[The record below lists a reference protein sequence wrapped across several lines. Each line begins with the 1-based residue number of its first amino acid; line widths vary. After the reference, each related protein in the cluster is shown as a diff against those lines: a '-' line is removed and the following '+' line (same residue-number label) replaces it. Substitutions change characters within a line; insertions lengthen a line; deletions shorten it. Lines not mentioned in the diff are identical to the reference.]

1 MNLSVLLSVYNKEN
15 PNYLVKSLDSIFSQT
30 QSPVEV
36 ILVKDGPLNN
46 ELDGIIDLYVSQY
59 PNLKVFPLVTNQG
72 LGKALNEGLKH
83 CSYDI
88 VARMDTDDI
97 AKPDRFEKQLAIF
110 EKYSDIDVVGA
121 WIDEFEDDISE
132 VKSVR
137 KLPELPDDIRQFA
150 KRRNP
155 INHPV
160 VMFRKSAVL
169 AAGGYQHFPLFEDYY
184 LWIRML
190 MNGAKFYNIQE
201 SLLYF
206 RFSPEMFKRRGY
218 LRQDSLYLAHYS
230 RVLTHI
236 ASRLTEKEHIAAFIR
251 FASDGI
257 EVEEAL
263 HGSFLKGDVPAP
275 EEISP
280 TCLLYTS
287 VLQAQATAPVEV
299 EAAAVL
305 PCFWVYQQVGRQII
319 ARQQGSGN
327 PYAQWIETYAD
338 PSFTEA
344 TSQAIGICDALAEK
358 TGPETRR
365 RMTDIFLRCTK
376 MEWLFW
382 DSAWYLESWKI

>member
-1 MNLSVLLSVYNKEN
+1 MRFSVLLSVYYKES
-15 PNYLVKSLDSIFSQT
+15 YSAFCKSLDSIFTQT
-30 QSPVEV
+30 TCPDEV
-36 ILVKDGPLNN
+36 ILVEDGPLGSDLN
-46 ELDGIIDLYVSQY
+46 DIISEYSAKY
-59 PNLKVFPLVTNQG
+59 PTLKIIPLPTNQG

-97 AKPDRFEKQLAIF
+97 AKPDRFEKQLAVF

-121 WIDEFEDDISE
+121 RIDEFEDDISD

-206 RFSPEMFKRRGY
+206 RFSPEMFKRRGGWRY
-218 LRQDSLYLAHYS
+218 VISELHFLQKMRQMHFISFSEFMQNLFVRFSIRLIPNSLRAIIYTKL
-230 RVLTHI
+230 
-236 ASRLTEKEHIAAFIR
+236 IR
-251 FASDGI
+251 
-257 EVEEAL
+257 
-263 HGSFLKGDVPAP
+263 
-275 EEISP
+275 
-280 TCLLYTS
+280 
-287 VLQAQATAPVEV
+287 
-299 EAAAVL
+299 
-305 PCFWVYQQVGRQII
+305 
-319 ARQQGSGN
+319 
-327 PYAQWIETYAD
+327 
-338 PSFTEA
+338 
-344 TSQAIGICDALAEK
+344 
-358 TGPETRR
+358 
-365 RMTDIFLRCTK
+365 
-376 MEWLFW
+376 
-382 DSAWYLESWKI
+382 

>member
-15 PNYLVKSLDSIFSQT
+15 PNYLAKSLDSIFSQT
-30 QSPVEV
+30 LFSTEV

-46 ELDGIIDLYVSQY
+46 ELDSVIDLYVSRY
-59 PNLKVFPLVTNQG
+59 PNLKVFSLLTNQG

-97 AKPDRFEKQLAIF
+97 AKPDRFEKQLAVF

-206 RFSPEMFKRRGY
+206 RFSPEMFKRRGGWRY
-218 LRQDSLYLAHYS
+218 VISELRFLQKMRQMHFISFSEFMQNLFVRFSIRLIPNSLRAIIYTKL
-230 RVLTHI
+230 
-236 ASRLTEKEHIAAFIR
+236 IR
-251 FASDGI
+251 
-257 EVEEAL
+257 
-263 HGSFLKGDVPAP
+263 
-275 EEISP
+275 
-280 TCLLYTS
+280 
-287 VLQAQATAPVEV
+287 
-299 EAAAVL
+299 
-305 PCFWVYQQVGRQII
+305 
-319 ARQQGSGN
+319 
-327 PYAQWIETYAD
+327 
-338 PSFTEA
+338 
-344 TSQAIGICDALAEK
+344 
-358 TGPETRR
+358 
-365 RMTDIFLRCTK
+365 
-376 MEWLFW
+376 
-382 DSAWYLESWKI
+382 

>member
-1 MNLSVLLSVYNKEN
+1 MRFSVLLSVYYKES
-15 PNYLVKSLDSIFSQT
+15 YSAFCKSLDSIFTQT
-30 QSPVEV
+30 TCPDEV
-36 ILVKDGPLNN
+36 ILVEDGPLSS
-46 ELDGIIDLYVSQY
+46 ELNDIISEYSAKY
-59 PNLKVFPLVTNQG
+59 PTLKIIPLPTNQG

-97 AKPDRFEKQLAIF
+97 AKPDRFEKQLAVF
-110 EKYSDIDVVGA
+110 EKYLDIDVVGA

-206 RFSPEMFKRRGY
+206 RFSPEMFKRRGGWRY
-218 LRQDSLYLAHYS
+218 VISELHFLQKMRQMHFISFSEFMQNLFVRFSIRLIPNSLRAIVYTKL
-230 RVLTHI
+230 
-236 ASRLTEKEHIAAFIR
+236 IR
-251 FASDGI
+251 
-257 EVEEAL
+257 
-263 HGSFLKGDVPAP
+263 
-275 EEISP
+275 
-280 TCLLYTS
+280 
-287 VLQAQATAPVEV
+287 
-299 EAAAVL
+299 
-305 PCFWVYQQVGRQII
+305 
-319 ARQQGSGN
+319 
-327 PYAQWIETYAD
+327 
-338 PSFTEA
+338 
-344 TSQAIGICDALAEK
+344 
-358 TGPETRR
+358 
-365 RMTDIFLRCTK
+365 
-376 MEWLFW
+376 
-382 DSAWYLESWKI
+382 